1 MPEIVLAALETAGL
15 GLLILTTIIAGVVY
29 GFAGFGAALIF
40 MPVAVVFLPPAVAI
54 AAFSVSSMSS
64 FVTVFPRAVPL
75 VDRRAVAVLI
85 LSAAI
90 AASLGLWVLRIADV
104 TAIRWAVVI
113 ICAVTLMALIAGW
126 RYAVAPTLGT
136 RISIGCAA
144 GFVGGVS
151 GLLGPIMVLFQLA
164 GRDAIATTRATT
176 VVFLTATSLLILP
189 LMYLQGLLT
198 PTAIMLGLLLLI
210 PYGAG
215 TLLGQALFQPKW
227 ERFYRAAAYVI
238 IALATLMGL
247 PLWDKV

>member
-1 MPEIVLAALETAGL
+1 MPEIVLATLETAGL
-15 GLLILTTIIAGVVY
+15 GWLILITFVAGVVY

-40 MPVAVVFLPPAVAI
+40 MPVAVIFLPPAVAI
-54 AAFSVSSMSS
+54 AAFSVSALSS

-75 VDRRAVAVLI
+75 VDRSAVTTLI

-104 TAIRWAVVI
+104 TAIRWAVVT
-113 ICAVTLMALIAGW
+113 ICAVTLAALMAGW
-126 RYAVAPTLGT
+126 RYAVTPTFTT
-136 RISIGCAA
+136 RVAIGCAT

-176 VVFLTATSLLILP
+176 VVFLTATSLLMLP

-198 PTAIMLGLLLLI
+198 PMAVMLGGLLLV

-215 TLLGQALFQPKW
+215 SLLGQALFKPRW
-227 ERFYRAAAYVI
+227 ERFYRAAAYAI
-238 IALATLMGL
+238 IAAATLMGL